1 MIGQTTTYETYAKPT
16 TDIYNLEAY
25 EEKGR
30 LFIVANGPSL
40 NETNLDLLIGEESW
54 GMARVHLL
62 YKNTQWR
69 PTRYWWS
76 DHPQNQHDMD
86 DVLFHLEQGY
96 DCWYRRD
103 VCEIIAGEYVPAGGW
118 EPEPQSLPEHVTSW
132 DYCVHHNSALFGDE
146 HWPKDGWHMD
156 TLCKYGS
163 GVNVMLQQGCLEG
176 FNPIYVIGADLGYK
190 AREFGEPD
198 INHFD
203 PTYHSRLVEPSRAQ
217 RENEGHQVLYAD
229 ARRWAD
235 AHGIQIVN
243 ATIGG
248 DLKTLP
254 RIEYDT
260 LFRSR

>member
-16 TDIYNLEAY
+16 TDIYSLEAY

-76 DHPQNQHDMD
+76 DHPQNQRDMD
-86 DVLFHLEQGY
+86 AVLFHLQQGY

-103 VCEIIAGEYVPAGGW
+103 VCEIITGQYVPAGGW
-118 EPEPQSLPEHVTSW
+118 EPEPQPLPDHVISW
-132 DYCVHHNSALFGDE
+132 DYCVHHNAALLGDG
-146 HWPKDGWHMD
+146 HWPKDGWHMG

-163 GVNVMLQQGCLEG
+163 GINVMLQQGCLEG
-176 FNPIYVIGADLGYK
+176 FNPIYVIGADLGYVP
-190 AREFGEPD
+190 REAGEPD
-198 INHFD
+198 VNHFHPD
-203 PTYHSRLVEPSRAQ
+203 YHHHRIEPSRAQ
-217 RENEGHQVLYAD
+217 RENEGHQILYAD

-260 LFRSR
+260 LFR